1 MYDLF
6 ILVAATVGGIVVGSI
21 VWVVVGAV
29 QYFLRN
35 D

>member
-6 ILVAATVGGIVVGSI
+6 ILVAATLGGIVVGSI
-21 VWVVVGAV
+21 VWVVIAAV
-29 QYFLRN
+29 QYLLRN